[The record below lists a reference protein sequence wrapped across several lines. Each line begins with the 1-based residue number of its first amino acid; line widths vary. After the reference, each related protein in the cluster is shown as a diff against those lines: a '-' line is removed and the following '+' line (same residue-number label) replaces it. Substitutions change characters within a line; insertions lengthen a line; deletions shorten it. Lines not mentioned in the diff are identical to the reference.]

1 MLFLDFVLW
10 PSRSLPYLAY
20 SPWFFFSANS
30 LTSFRSFYLRSPVWV
45 LFRPCTQVLLTRFIT
60 PTYFSL
66 CHHLFLD
73 YKFPTTSFF
82 HGRMMS
88 PPWFGRQLTLLPGNL
103 QLSLSDQPSI
113 SCVHY
118 FYIHLSISFIFYS
131 LSPSNSAVTHGYLG
145 TSPRR
150 YVLLSL

>member
-1 MLFLDFVLW
+1 MRLSTITRFSSHNVAHILIRTCIILWSPAMFFLDFVLW
-10 PSRSLPYLAY
+10 PSCSLPHLAY

-30 LTSFRSFYLRSPVWV
+30 LTSFRSFCPRSPVWV

-73 YKFPTTSFF
+73 HKFPTTSFF

-88 PPWFGRQLTLLPGNL
+88 PPWFGRQPSTDAPYRKSPA
-103 QLSLSDQPSI
+103 LS
-113 SCVHY
+113 
-118 FYIHLSISFIFYS
+118 FR
-131 LSPSNSAVTHGYLG
+131 SAFD
-145 TSPRR
+145 
-150 YVLLSL
+150 